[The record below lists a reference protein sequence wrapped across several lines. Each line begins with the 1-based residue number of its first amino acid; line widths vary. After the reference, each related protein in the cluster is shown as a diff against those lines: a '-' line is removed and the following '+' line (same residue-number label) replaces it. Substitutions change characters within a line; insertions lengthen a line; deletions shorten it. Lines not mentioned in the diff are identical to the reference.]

1 MRFDVLTIFPEM
13 FEAITQ
19 YGVTSR
25 AFSKEILHLKTW
37 NPRDFTSDPRK
48 TVDDRAYGGGPG
60 MVMMVGPLEDA
71 LQAVQ
76 EDIASSSAMKKGPIV
91 LMSPQGRVFNQD
103 LAKEM
108 SQLEQITFVCG
119 RYEAVD
125 QRFIERHVDFE
136 LSIGDYVVS
145 GGELPALVVMDSLIR
160 LMPNVLGDANSAQ
173 QDSFSEGLLDCP
185 HYTRPENYKNF
196 LVPGVLLGGHHGR
209 IESWRRNEALIAT
222 QKSRPDLILA
232 ARKKG
237 LLSLKDEKVLQEYL
251 ETLASGLNK

>member
-13 FEAITQ
+13 FQAITQ
-19 YGVTSR
+19 YGITSR

-60 MVMMVGPLEDA
+60 MVMMVGPLEA
-71 LQAVQ
+71 SLQAVKK
-76 EDIASSSAMKKGPIV
+76 DIASSSNKQGPTV
-91 LMSPQGRVFNQD
+91 LMSPQGRVFDQD
-103 LAKEM
+103 LAKEL

-125 QRFIERHVDFE
+125 QRFIERNVDFE

-185 HYTRPENYKNF
+185 HYTRPENYENF

-209 IESWRRNEALIAT
+209 IEDWRRNEALIAT
-222 QKSRPDLILA
+222 QKSRPDLILV

-237 LLSLKDEKVLQEYL
+237 LLSKKDEKVLQDFL
-251 ETLASGLNK
+251 ETLVSGLSK

>member
-25 AFSKEILHLKTW
+25 AFSKGILHLKTW
-37 NPRDFTSDPRK
+37 NPRDFTSDTRK

-60 MVMMVGPLEDA
+60 MVMMVGPLEDT

-76 EDIASSSAMKKGPIV
+76 KDVASSSTKIKGPTV

-103 LAKEM
+103 LAKEL

-125 QRFIERHVDFE
+125 QRFIERNVDFE

-160 LMPNVLGDANSAQ
+160 LRPNVLGDANSAQ

-185 HYTRPENYKNF
+185 HYTRPENYENF
-196 LVPGVLLGGHHGR
+196 SVPGVLLGGHHGR
-209 IESWRRNEALIAT
+209 IEDWRRNEALIAT
-222 QKSRPDLILA
+222 QKSRPDLILV

-237 LLSLKDEKVLQEYL
+237 LLSKKDEKVLQDYL
-251 ETLASGLNK
+251 ETLESGLNK

>member
-13 FEAITQ
+13 FQAITQ

-60 MVMMVGPLEDA
+60 MVMMVGPLETS
-71 LQAVQ
+71 LQAVKK
-76 EDIASSSAMKKGPIV
+76 DIASSSNKQGPTV
-91 LMSPQGRVFNQD
+91 LMSPQGRVFDQD
-103 LAKEM
+103 LAKEL

-125 QRFIERHVDFE
+125 QRFIERNVDFE

-185 HYTRPENYKNF
+185 HYTRPENYENF

-209 IESWRRNEALIAT
+209 IEDWRRNEALIAT
-222 QKSRPDLILA
+222 QKSRPDLILV

-237 LLSLKDEKVLQEYL
+237 LLSKKDEKVLQDFL
-251 ETLASGLNK
+251 ETLVSGLSK

>member
-13 FEAITQ
+13 FQAITQ

-60 MVMMVGPLEDA
+60 MVMMVGPLEA
-71 LQAVQ
+71 SLQAVKK
-76 EDIASSSAMKKGPIV
+76 DIASSSNKQGPTV
-91 LMSPQGRVFNQD
+91 LMSPQGRVFDQD
-103 LAKEM
+103 LAKEL

-125 QRFIERHVDFE
+125 QRFIERNVDFE

-185 HYTRPENYKNF
+185 HYTRPDNYENF

-209 IESWRRNEALIAT
+209 IEDWRRNEALIAT
-222 QKSRPDLILA
+222 QKSRPDLILV

-237 LLSLKDEKVLQEYL
+237 LLSKKDEKVLQDFL
-251 ETLASGLNK
+251 ETLVSGLSK

>member
-13 FEAITQ
+13 FQAITQ

-60 MVMMVGPLEDA
+60 MVMMVGPLEAA

-76 EDIASSSAMKKGPIV
+76 KDIASSSNKQGPTV

-103 LAKEM
+103 LAKEL

-125 QRFIERHVDFE
+125 QRFIERNVDFE

-185 HYTRPENYKNF
+185 HYTRPENYENF

-209 IESWRRNEALIAT
+209 IEDWRRNEALIAT
-222 QKSRPDLILA
+222 QKSRPDLILV

-237 LLSLKDEKVLQEYL
+237 LLSKKDEKVLQDYL
-251 ETLASGLNK
+251 ETLVSGLSK